1 MWSDGGITAMRR
13 TPYVGTIHWWSPAL
27 KGSAPWTADFYD
39 VFHPD
44 FRTNIRKRMAEE
56 KGKAAGDPWCLGF
69 FIDNELSWPGGN
81 RFAEVALASPPDQ
94 PAKQAF
100 VADLKARYRTIA
112 RLNKAWGTTH
122 ASWDALT
129 LSRTPP
135 GDAAKKD
142 LAAFTQVFANRYF
155 RECRDAVKA
164 VAPHQL
170 YLGCRFAGGAPDPAA
185 RAAATYCDVVS
196 YNMYTWEVG
205 DVVLPAG
212 SADKPV
218 IIGEFHCG
226 ALDRG
231 MFHTGLQGAR
241 DQNQRAEFYTDY
253 VTSALRNP
261 VLVGCAWFQYVDQ
274 PTTGRPDGENYQ
286 IGFVDITDTPYPET
300 IAAIRAIGARLYE
313 LRR

>member
-1 MWSDGGITAMRR
+1 
-13 TPYVGTIHWWSPAL
+13 
-27 KGSAPWTADFYD
+27 
-39 VFHPD
+39 
-44 FRTNIRKRMAEE
+44 
-56 KGKAAGDPWCLGF
+56 
-69 FIDNELSWPGGN
+69 
-81 RFAEVALASPPDQ
+81 
-94 PAKQAF
+94 
-100 VADLKARYRTIA
+100 
-112 RLNKAWGTTH
+112 
-122 ASWDALT
+122 
-129 LSRTPP
+129 
-135 GDAAKKD
+135 
-142 LAAFTQVFANRYF
+142 
-155 RECRDAVKA
+155 
-164 VAPHQL
+164 
-170 YLGCRFAGGAPDPAA
+170 
-185 RAAATYCDVVS
+185 
-196 YNMYTWEVG
+196 MYTWEVG